1 MNKEQLIVDAARRSG
16 LTQREVRDGLNA
28 VIEALVHAFESDIN
42 VAIAGLGTF
51 QVRKRCN
58 VRKYLPENG
67 KGPVKGVTGGRTM
80 VVINDRRYIQFNP
93 APYINRDCSIDSPR
107 CIKIKEQPT
116 DESLE
121 NT

>member
-1 MNKEQLIVDAARRSG
+1 MNKEQLIADAARRSG

-28 VIEALVHAFESDIN
+28 AIEALAHAFVSNTN

-93 APYINRDCSIDSPR
+93 APFLKEMCMDKSPR
-107 CIKIKEQPT
+107 NNLPE
-116 DESLE
+116 DRGGE
-121 NT
+121 